1 MSERIP
7 ESLSVLA
14 FLVAG
19 DSPSLAACF
28 FIIWGRV
35 SGTEFKIELKS
46 FVWRPSEQ
54 IDVFAYSCATP
65 KRWQPY
71 LSALWH
77 GELFKVRENQTR
89 VLRPNSLINVKEVAS
104 RATWEEEI
112 QCRERRCRQK
122 LPVTPSAF
130 NETAGKHWTMVDF
143 GMTWSKCQAT
153 IGQLSYLFHRHKIQ
167 TACMFSHFRFKA
179 HGGYKI
185 QLSGNSFHS
194 IPPVR

>member
-1 MSERIP
+1 METRPRTRKRLSERIP
-7 ESLSVLA
+7 ESLFDFAL
-14 FLVAG
+14 LVAG

-28 FIIWGRV
+28 FSIWGRV
-35 SGTEFKIELKS
+35 SGMEFKIELES

-54 IDVFAYSCATP
+54 IDFFANSCATP

-104 RATWEEEI
+104 GATWEAEI
-112 QCRERRCRQK
+112 QCRERRCPQK

-143 GMTWSKCQAT
+143 GMMKMP
-153 IGQLSYLFHRHKIQ
+153 SYNRTAVLPLPQ
-167 TACMFSHFRFKA
+167 T
-179 HGGYKI
+179 
-185 QLSGNSFHS
+185 QNSDCLHVFTFQ
-194 IPPVR
+194 I